1 MIQYVVTGFSYCNMT
16 PVCSEG
22 RIYTLDAGNTSNK
35 EKTTHEWIHTHT
47 SIRCLYACI
56 CLHAHRVFAFS
67 ATSNEILINVYNR
80 QLKGTVC
87 SLVIDDV
94 CTQLPTADRIDELTF
109 SSI

>member
-35 EKTTHEWIHTHT
+35 EKTTHELIYTHT

-56 CLHAHRVFAFS
+56 CLHAYRVFAFS
-67 ATSNEILINVYNR
+67 ATSHEILIMYIIDN
-80 QLKGTVC
+80 LKGQSAAWLLMMYVHNY
-87 SLVIDDV
+87 
-94 CTQLPTADRIDELTF
+94 QLQIE
-109 SSI
+109 SMN